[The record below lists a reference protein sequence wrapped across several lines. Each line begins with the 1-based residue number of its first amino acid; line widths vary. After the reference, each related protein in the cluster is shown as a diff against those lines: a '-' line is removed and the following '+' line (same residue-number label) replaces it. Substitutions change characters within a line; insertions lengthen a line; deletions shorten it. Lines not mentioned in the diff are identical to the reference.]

1 MQTNWFAAT
10 VLAGSLVFA
19 PLLLGSAQA
28 GSVPDLKSAVGATPG
43 VLTLVH
49 SGGGGGGGA
58 GHGGGGGGG
67 WGGGSGGHWGGGM
80 AGGRVGGMGGGR
92 WAGAAVIGAVAA
104 MLDAVPT
111 GVLGLPAGATTEA
124 SIITST
130 TLASTTDIS
139 STTAT
144 STTVASTIAL
154 SSSTAAGRTFRGGE
168 SSTLLAGGGARAA
181 GFGPAP
187 RIAVL
192 N

>member
-28 GSVPDLKSAVGATPG
+28 GSVPDLKSAAGATPG

-92 WAGAAVIGAVAA
+92 WAG
-104 MLDAVPT
+104 
-111 GVLGLPAGATTEA
+111 
-124 SIITST
+124 
-130 TLASTTDIS
+130 
-139 STTAT
+139 
-144 STTVASTIAL
+144 
-154 SSSTAAGRTFRGGE
+154 
-168 SSTLLAGGGARAA
+168 GGGHWSGGGYARRGSYGSPRFASRGYNR
-181 GFGPAP
+181 GFNNHFNNARFNNRHFVNNRNFHNRRFNNRFIFVNGGWSDLPWWGDYDTSCWWRSP
-187 RIAVL
+187 RGWVWTCS
-192 N
+192 